1 MIDYLQCGLG
11 NDGISLSGFSQKF
24 RENNIFIH
32 KNDMILTIDFT
43 EYFSSDS
50 KLLKKLLGFFT
61 LMRGKCNIAKVM
73 NDF

>member
-50 KLLKKLLGFFT
+50 K
-61 LMRGKCNIAKVM
+61 
-73 NDF
+73 